1 MVHTARVVPAP
12 RAPIVIGAG
21 ERCRMCAAR
30 PYSPCAVVPDDGL
43 EVLARVAAHTRFR
56 PGQELVA
63 EGTSAEHFFNVTR
76 GTVKLY
82 KLLSDGRR
90 QIVGF
95 LSTGGFLGLALEP
108 CHPFSAEA
116 VDAVEACRFSRRDLH
131 GLMSDFRAFERRLH
145 AVTSHELVAAQEQ
158 MMLLGRK
165 TAVERVASFLLLRAR
180 HQAACGR
187 ANETVELPMTRAD
200 IADHLGL
207 RLETVSR
214 ALRALVQGRAIALDG
229 PDRVVLLDRRALAE
243 AAAEA

>member
-1 MVHTARVVPAP
+1 MVNTPHVVPASRP
-12 RAPIVIGAG
+12 PIVIGAG

-30 PYSPCAVVPDDGL
+30 PFSPCSAVPDDGL
-43 EVLARVAAHTRFR
+43 EVLARVAAHTRFQ
-56 PGQELVA
+56 PGQELIA
-63 EGTSAEHFFNVTR
+63 EGTDAGHFFNVTR

-82 KLLSDGRR
+82 KLLADGRR

-108 CHPFSAEA
+108 RHPFSAEA
-116 VDAVEACRFSRRDLH
+116 VDPVEACRFSRRDLH
-131 GLMSDFRAFERRLH
+131 ALMTDFRAFERRLH

-165 TAVERVASFLLLRAR
+165 TAVERVASFLLLRDR

-187 ANETVELPMTRAD
+187 ATGAVELPMTRAD

-214 ALRALVQGRAIALDG
+214 ALRTLVQRRAIALDG
-229 PDRVVLLDRRALAE
+229 PDRVALLDRGKLAA